1 MSHKIYCSMVLIL
14 FASCRSSNFNGSN
27 NVKRNIKNQPATNHP
42 NGDDSSDGTKG
53 GSDKDGTDTDGT
65 DTDGTDTDKDGSST
79 TQPKPDQFA
88 TKNKSLDAYLL
99 VDTSGSLEFSDREC
113 KRYDAVKSFKNALS
127 TFLGT
132 TGDAR
137 VTLILFSKSARFHST
152 TDDFLKLSDSDFSNR
167 YRSAL
172 CEHSGNTNAS
182 DGFKLVL
189 SKSDEVMGSGK
200 KDVASVLFFTDGLP
214 TEDKDNTLS
223 NADRLKAKFN
233 SRIFSVYLDG
243 NGNGS
248 TFQLPSAFSLP
259 PEEFLKY
266 VSGSSNR
273 VRKVSDPSGLG
284 ASMTSFLG
292 Q

>member
-14 FASCRSSNFNGSN
+14 FASCSPSNFNGSN
-27 NVKRNIKNQPATNHP
+27 NVKRNVKNQPAANHP
-42 NGDDSSDGTKG
+42 SGEDSSDGTKD
-53 GSDKDGTDTDGT
+53 GSDKDGT

-79 TQPKPDQFA
+79 TQTKPDQFA

-113 KRYDAVKSFKNALS
+113 KRYEAVYSFKNALN
-127 TFLGT
+127 TFLGAS
-132 TGDAR
+132 GDAR
-137 VTLILFSKSARFHST
+137 VTLILFSNSARFHST
-152 TDDFLKLSDSDFSNR
+152 TNDFLKLSDSDFSNR

-223 NADRLKAKFN
+223 NADQLKAKFN

-243 NGNGS
+243 SANGS
-248 TFQLPSAFSLP
+248 TFPLPSAFSLP